1 MIKMTEN
8 TEKDK
13 KREIRKKELKQE
25 FKHILEEI
33 NKNEEEATPR
43 SPENMFKEALR
54 LVDWLGRKWRI
65 EDYQEKIGI
74 KY

>member
-1 MIKMTEN
+1 MTEN